1 MSISCLSRISDR
13 PKLAVWIHYISDQG
27 SWFSSSTI
35 CKRNLLM
42 VRFELNKTLQLH
54 LSRSTLQTDYIN
66 FTTKSKIISYIY
78 HKRHQALCISA
89 VVLLLQLFCLFLL
102 HKLYFSAPGD
112 TRKTQIH
119 VTFIVYI
126 IAQRQRKIC
135 WEKSGKSPAIL
146 FCSSST
152 SVISWTQ
159 SHDPHWARTKWVWQS
174 ELPKHWND
182 PWLK

>member
-1 MSISCLSRISDR
+1 MNPLHLR
-13 PKLAVWIHYISDQG
+13 PGKMVFLLNNMQ
-27 SWFSSSTI
+27 
-35 CKRNLLM
+35 KLM

-89 VVLLLQLFCLFLL
+89 VVLLLQLFYLSLL
-102 HKLYFSAPGD
+102 HKLYFAAPGD

-119 VTFIVYI
+119 VTFTVYI
-126 IAQRQRKIC
+126 TAQRQRKIR
-135 WEKSGKSPAIL
+135 WEKSGNSPAIL

-152 SVISWTQ
+152 SVIS
-159 SHDPHWARTKWVWQS
+159 
-174 ELPKHWND
+174 
-182 PWLK
+182 